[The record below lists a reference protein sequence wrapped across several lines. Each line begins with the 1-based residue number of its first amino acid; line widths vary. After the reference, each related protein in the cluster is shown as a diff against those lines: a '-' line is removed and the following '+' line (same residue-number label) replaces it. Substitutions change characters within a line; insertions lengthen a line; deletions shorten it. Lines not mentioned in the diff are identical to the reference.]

1 MPGKPSVHIGMGQ
14 ASVRTRL
21 GRMLEAALNAVDP
34 AGAVRRAVHRT
45 GTTLHIGKSRYN
57 LRRYARVVA
66 VGAGKA
72 GAHMG
77 KALEDRLGGKLDSGM
92 VVVKYGHAVPTRVLK
107 VLEAG
112 HPVPDQ
118 AGQEAAVQ
126 LLNFVGGLDTK
137 DLLFVLLSGGASS
150 LLPAPAKGLTLQD
163 KQQTTQLLLRSGAT
177 IGEMNTVRKHLSTL
191 KGGGLAAATQARVV
205 SLILSDVIGDDLA
218 TIGSGPTAPDPTTFA
233 DAYEILQRH
242 RIWDLIP
249 QRVRERLSQGM
260 EGTVPE
266 TPKPEASLFRRVQNH
281 IIGNNSAAVEAA
293 AQAARK
299 AGYRPLILST
309 SLTGEAKDVAKVYGA
324 LAREISRTGR
334 PIKRPACLIA
344 GGECTVT
351 IRGDGKG
358 GRAQEFALAA
368 AHEIAGLPNVWVAGF
383 GTDGTDGPTDS
394 AGAVVD
400 GQTVAR
406 AERAGL
412 DPKGALLR
420 NDAYPLFTTLDAHIM
435 TGPTGTNVND
445 LYLLLAF

>member
-1 MPGKPSVHIGMGQ
+1 
-14 ASVRTRL
+14 
-21 GRMLEAALNAVDP
+21 MLEAALDAVDP
-34 AGAVRRAVHRT
+34 AGAVRRAVRRT
-45 GTTLHIGKSRYN
+45 GSSLRIGKHRYD
-57 LRRYARVVA
+57 LRHYARVVA

-77 KALEDRLGGKLDSGM
+77 KALEGRLGAKLDSGL

-118 AGQEAAVQ
+118 AGEAAAAQMLEV
-126 LLNFVGGLDTK
+126 VGGLDSK
-137 DLLFVLLSGGASS
+137 DLLVVLLSGGASS
-150 LLPAPAKGLTLQD
+150 LLPAPAKGITLQD
-163 KQQTTQLLLRSGAT
+163 KQQATQLLLRSGAT
-177 IGEMNTVRKHLSTL
+177 IGEMNTVRKHLSIL
-191 KGGGLAAATQARVV
+191 KGGGLAAATKARVI
-205 SLILSDVIGDDLA
+205 SLILSDVIGDDLG

-233 DAYEILQRH
+233 DAYEILQQY

-260 EGTVPE
+260 KGIVEE
-266 TPKPEASLFRRVQNH
+266 TPKPDASLFRRVQNH
-281 IIGNNSAAVEAA
+281 IIANNSAAVEAA
-293 AQAARK
+293 AQAARR

-324 LAREISRTGR
+324 IAREISRSNQ
-334 PIKRPACLIA
+334 PVKRPVCLIA

-368 AHEIAGLPNVWVAGF
+368 ALEIAGLSNVWVAGF

-406 AERAGL
+406 AVRAGL
-412 DPKGALLR
+412 DPKAALLC
-420 NDAYPLFTTLDAHIM
+420 NDAYPLFSKLDAHIM

-445 LYLLLAF
+445 LYLLLAS